1 MNKFDENLISKMNY
15 VCDNIPSQLR
25 NGNAPR
31 EIVKFM
37 FSMLICSGIHHELEF
52 NGLVYI
58 FEKSQCVR
66 IKRNFWYY
74 VKMMMWV
81 LS

>member
-37 FSMLICSGIHHELEF
+37 FGIML
-52 NGLVYI
+52 
-58 FEKSQCVR
+58 K
-66 IKRNFWYY
+66 
-74 VKMMMWV
+74 
-81 LS
+81 